1 MNFTKEDL
9 EYLRSLG
16 VDSIDIL
23 VGNMPKVNQ
32 KYLFD
37 KNFYLSV
44 AKISKASIEAD
55 ENLSKEEKENYL
67 DIKRWLND
75 IGFQEPEKMEQ
86 DSNEYVNYITNV
98 NAYLTGVDIKLSN
111 LEDIYSKALNLSN
124 NPEEYQKLLD
134 KEQKT
139 AEESAILDA
148 YQDLLASDIVATKM
162 FSKDYIVKYLAYYN
176 NLSSN
181 VNSDLKTKVL
191 QIPNLSYKNF
201 FSAVTKSEGELDEN
215 EAVIRE
221 FINHNLRDVS
231 VMQDGTIKQKEEF
244 LYGVV
249 FYAAGFIDTKNGK
262 NLADIYNNYLF
273 SNDLSSLESD
283 TYAKEQV
290 VELENQLYE
299 ARKIARNNLKSRYNF
314 GINDENDI
322 DLVSIKDYEEA
333 NSMPLA
339 DIKTKVKNHSKMAQL
354 LNIKEE
360 LLSKYPEPENYDAES
375 YKEYANGVR
384 ENYIDKILKAGRP
397 KANHDNVYQELN
409 EEQIIADL
417 DKLYAEEDKLVK
429 EREIKAETIATYKK
443 YSEVLLK
450 YANKEELT
458 TEEQEIFDTIKT
470 YNKVAPDADLIEFA
484 RNKASE
490 YDELANKLN
499 AELEELR
506 KQSNAIKL
514 AISYL
519 TKELRKIEEEETKVE
534 KVTNRKDLLKKFI
547 TFGLG
552 FAGGIAL
559 SCVPGVGAIR
569 MTLAGLKL
577 AGQLVSI
584 WTNKHPN
591 GKIDTVITNAK
602 SKLSNKFPRIA
613 NGIKVINDKLNS
625 SPLNTFINGVSA
637 GYLVGNI
644 FEMVTGETIFEAIN
658 PGEKVVAQT
667 PAIDTPE
674 PSAPQDTT
682 TVITDTTPV
691 TEHVLTHG
699 DTLDLSSIQR
709 GYVASDSSNPVDLIT
724 SVGKDAIF
732 DKAVTTPSGEIWYHF
747 KQSNGLGYAW
757 FPKSVIDGLTETG
770 SKSLKF

>member
-23 VGNMPKVNQ
+23 VGNMLKVNQ

-86 DSNEYVNYITNV
+86 DSSEYVNYITNV

-262 NLADIYNNYLF
+262 NLADIYNTYLF

-299 ARKIARNNLKSRYNF
+299 ARKIARNNLKS
-314 GINDENDI
+314 
-322 DLVSIKDYEEA
+322 
-333 NSMPLA
+333 
-339 DIKTKVKNHSKMAQL
+339 Q
-354 LNIKEE
+354 E

-682 TVITDTTPV
+682 TVIPDTTPV

-699 DTLDLSSIQR
+699 DTLDLSSIQQ

-770 SKSLKF
+770 SKALKF

>member
-23 VGNMPKVNQ
+23 VGNMLKVNQ

-86 DSNEYVNYITNV
+86 DSSEYVNYITNV
-98 NAYLTGVDIKLSN
+98 NAYLTGLDIKLRN

-176 NLSSN
+176 SLSSN

-290 VELENQLYE
+290 V
-299 ARKIARNNLKSRYNF
+299 
-314 GINDENDI
+314 
-322 DLVSIKDYEEA
+322 
-333 NSMPLA
+333 
-339 DIKTKVKNHSKMAQL
+339 
-354 LNIKEE
+354 
-360 LLSKYPEPENYDAES
+360 
-375 YKEYANGVR
+375 
-384 ENYIDKILKAGRP
+384 
-397 KANHDNVYQELN
+397 
-409 EEQIIADL
+409 
-417 DKLYAEEDKLVK
+417 
-429 EREIKAETIATYKK
+429 
-443 YSEVLLK
+443 
-450 YANKEELT
+450 
-458 TEEQEIFDTIKT
+458 
-470 YNKVAPDADLIEFA
+470 
-484 RNKASE
+484 
-490 YDELANKLN
+490 
-499 AELEELR
+499 
-506 KQSNAIKL
+506 
-514 AISYL
+514 
-519 TKELRKIEEEETKVE
+519 
-534 KVTNRKDLLKKFI
+534 
-547 TFGLG
+547 
-552 FAGGIAL
+552 
-559 SCVPGVGAIR
+559 
-569 MTLAGLKL
+569 
-577 AGQLVSI
+577 
-584 WTNKHPN
+584 
-591 GKIDTVITNAK
+591 
-602 SKLSNKFPRIA
+602 
-613 NGIKVINDKLNS
+613 
-625 SPLNTFINGVSA
+625 
-637 GYLVGNI
+637 
-644 FEMVTGETIFEAIN
+644 
-658 PGEKVVAQT
+658 
-667 PAIDTPE
+667 
-674 PSAPQDTT
+674 
-682 TVITDTTPV
+682 
-691 TEHVLTHG
+691 
-699 DTLDLSSIQR
+699 
-709 GYVASDSSNPVDLIT
+709 
-724 SVGKDAIF
+724 
-732 DKAVTTPSGEIWYHF
+732 
-747 KQSNGLGYAW
+747 
-757 FPKSVIDGLTETG
+757 
-770 SKSLKF
+770 